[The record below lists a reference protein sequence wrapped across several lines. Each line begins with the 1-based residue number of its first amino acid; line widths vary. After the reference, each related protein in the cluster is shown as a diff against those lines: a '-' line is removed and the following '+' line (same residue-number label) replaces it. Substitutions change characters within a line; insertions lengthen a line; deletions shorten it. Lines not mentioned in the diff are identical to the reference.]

1 MTEVDKKLIN
11 ELKNNV
17 PKLIN
22 LMNNQNLNEYIKI
35 VVSYSFEANKYF
47 NDLEPWTVKKKD
59 PERMNEIIYTICEQ
73 IRNISILLSP
83 IIPLASNKVLENM
96 NVKNENISIEKINNL
111 ECFNHDIE
119 LKNTDILF
127 NKIENDN

>member
-1 MTEVDKKLIN
+1 
-11 ELKNNV
+11 
-17 PKLIN
+17 
-22 LMNNQNLNEYIKI
+22 
-35 VVSYSFEANKYF
+35 
-47 NDLEPWTVKKKD
+47 
-59 PERMNEIIYTICEQ
+59 MNEIIFTICEQ
-73 IRNISILLSP
+73 IRNISILLNP

-96 NVKNENISIEKINNL
+96 NVKNENISIEKINSL